1 MANVNY
7 DHPYITIQI
16 FDNTE
21 FVEEDEAVE
30 RKAFNGM
37 QVGFFAGG
45 RENQLLYMLNR
56 GQNLREFGNPN
67 FKLYGQAGYNVDA
80 ALETGNCGMY
90 VMNLKPETATFANI
104 VIMIR
109 FKSEDVPEE
118 TTGEPETNEPG
129 AVSYAETAAFF
140 SGDTATTLSAPG
152 GLEEGEIDLGEDNES
167 EGGTTTPG
175 TGGGLIYDAGEE
187 DIDDIN
193 GTGGTGD
200 GTEEG
205 GDTPPTGDGDEG
217 NTNDPDPEP
226 ETKPQ
231 RLTYS
236 FYAKYIEGAKTEDE
250 LVTAANN
257 LMSIDPDE
265 NGFYNMP
272 FMVIYTLGRGTYGNA
287 VHINFANA
295 TEYIT
300 PDSLFVQDEQAP
312 ARHVYSLTV
321 MEPSDEGLS
330 RREISTG
337 TFDIDG
343 FISDGTKNGTSL
355 YMQDVINDL
364 EVGSQRIKSIV
375 YNETFEAICE
385 VYNKLVEPGA
395 GETPYTLDL
404 LTNYKLDGSLNT
416 NLNLDTMGDDYLNLF
431 SLDGFTLKGGTDGW
445 EGMTPEDIQSKKREL
460 LIKAYAGDIDPYIKS
475 RFSSPCDFNLDAC
488 YSLQVK
494 RQMAALANK
503 RKYDLMTYLDMGI
516 ATTQSSLLNIATT
529 MRNIYG
535 FNVIKEGNVYSFR
548 DTIYTGKQCQVTMT
562 HWLARALP
570 NHYATQD
577 TIYGATLAREAAVL
591 RSGDDYIRGTFL
603 PVIDPDADDYKE
615 TLYRLRVNV
624 YETLTYNSV
633 QRSTAITS
641 CQTKSDRLLEMNE
654 YILQRA
660 VRICY
665 TVMSSKL
672 YKFGEEEDRAQYE
685 QDATEILK
693 IELKK
698 FVRAVSVEFEMTPQD
713 EKKSLLR
720 LKLHMTFKTV
730 IQKGEIDIYLDPRVT
745 DDLTTGVTTSVA

>member
-56 GQNLREFGNPN
+56 SQNLREFGNPN

-80 ALETGNCGMY
+80 ALKTGNCGMY

-118 TTGEPETNEPG
+118 TTGEPDTNEP
-129 AVSYAETAAFF
+129 ETASHEAKAAFF
-140 SGDTATTLSAPG
+140 SGDTATTLAAPEIG
-152 GLEEGEIDLGEDNES
+152 EGEVDPWGDEEPETPTNP
-167 EGGTTTPG
+167 GGTTG
-175 TGGGLIYDAGEE
+175 
-187 DIDDIN
+187 N
-193 GTGGTGD
+193 
-200 GTEEG
+200 EG
-205 GDTPPTGDGDEG
+205 GDDPTTGG
-217 NTNDPDPEP
+217 NTGSENPENP
-226 ETKPQ
+226 AAKPQ

-257 LMSIDPDE
+257 LMTVDPDE

-272 FMVIYTLGRGTYGNA
+272 FMVIYTLGRGVYGNA

-300 PDSLFVQDEQAP
+300 PDSLFIQDEQAP
-312 ARHVYSLTV
+312 VRHVYSLTI
-321 MEPSDEGLS
+321 MEPSDDGLS
-330 RREISTG
+330 KREISTG

-343 FISDGTKNGTSL
+343 FISDGSNNGTSL
-355 YMQDVINDL
+355 YIQDVINDL
-364 EVGSQRIKSIV
+364 ETGSQRIKSIV
-375 YNETFEAICE
+375 YNETLEAICTM
-385 VYNKLVEPGA
+385 YNELVEPGA
-395 GETPYTLDL
+395 NETPYTLDL
-404 LTNYKLDGSLNT
+404 LTNYKLDGSMNT
-416 NLNLDTMGDDYLNLF
+416 NLNLDNTGNDYLNLF

-445 EGMTPEDIQSKKREL
+445 ESMTPEQIQDAKREL

-535 FNVIKEGNVYSFR
+535 FNVVKEGNVYSFR
-548 DTIYTGKQCQVTMT
+548 DTTYTGKQCQVTMT

-577 TIYGATLAREAAVL
+577 TIYGATLARDAAVL
-591 RSGDDYIRGTFL
+591 RAGDDYIRGTFL

-615 TLYRLRVNV
+615 TLYKLRVNV

-641 CQTKSDRLLEMNE
+641 CQSKSDRLLEMNE

-665 TVMSSKL
+665 TVMSAKI

-693 IELKK
+693 VELKK

-730 IQKGEIDIYLDPRVT
+730 IQKGDINVYLDPRVT

>member
-56 GQNLREFGNPN
+56 AQNLREFGNPN

-80 ALETGNCGMY
+80 ALETKNCGMY

-118 TTGEPETNEPG
+118 TTGEPDANEPETD
-129 AVSYAETAAFF
+129 SYEAKATFF
-140 SGDTATTLSAPG
+140 SGDTATTLAAPENG
-152 GLEEGEIDLGEDNES
+152 GIEEGEVDLGWDDEEPTTPTNPGGTVGEGEDNI
-167 EGGTTTPG
+167 G
-175 TGGGLIYDAGEE
+175 
-187 DIDDIN
+187 DDN
-193 GTGGTGD
+193 TGGTSTGD
-200 GTEEG
+200 ENEGGGDSTPG
-205 GDTPPTGDGDEG
+205 GDTGDE
-217 NTNDPDPEP
+217 TPEEP
-226 ETKPQ
+226 AAKQQ

-250 LVTAANN
+250 LVAAANN
-257 LMSIDPDE
+257 LMTVDPDE

-272 FMVIYTLGRGTYGNA
+272 FMVIYTLGRGEYGNA

-300 PDSLFVQDEQAP
+300 PDSLFIQDEQAP
-312 ARHVYSLTV
+312 VRHVYSLTI
-321 MEPSDEGLS
+321 MEPSDEGLT

-343 FISDGTKNGTSL
+343 FISDGTNNGASL
-355 YMQDVINDL
+355 YLQDVINDL

-375 YNETFEAICE
+375 YNEALDAICTL
-385 VYNKLVEPGA
+385 YNELVEPGA
-395 GETPYTLDL
+395 NETPYTLDL

-416 NLNLDTMGDDYLNLF
+416 NLNLDATGDDYLNLF

-445 EGMTPEDIQSKKREL
+445 EGMTPEEIQAKKRDL

-488 YSLQVK
+488 YPLQVK

-516 ATTQSSLLNIATT
+516 ATTQNSLLNIATT

-535 FNVIKEGNVYSFR
+535 YNVVKEGNVYSFR

-641 CQTKSDRLLEMNE
+641 CQSKSDRLLEMNE

-693 IELKK
+693 VELKK

-730 IQKGEIDIYLDPRVT
+730 IQKGDICIYLDPRVT